1 MIYVS
6 DTSRTQFKLEI
17 VFKVDYDWN
26 HISRIFD
33 FNTTTMDTPDF
44 NKDSQVY
51 WLLFSIFEFVID
63 NREYF

>member
-26 HISRIFD
+26 HISHIFD